1 MNLFVYISGI
11 EDVFLNNYLIEHH
24 TYTMSCNKSMYECLI
39 YKSYLQLIRGIP
51 S

>member
-1 MNLFVYISGI
+1 MNLCIYISGI
-11 EDVFLNNYLIEHH
+11 EDVFLNNDLIEHY

-39 YKSYLQLIRGIP
+39 GKSYLQFIRGIP